1 MQEDIE
7 QRTVSVTVQASKLTG
22 RVLKAAIA
30 AVIQK
35 MDRNAN
41 TPKVGRNSMKRLS
54 GQGARREYHRS
65 DRADSLFRAV
75 RKETSGSLS
84 H

>member
-1 MQEDIE
+1 MLMQEDIE

-35 MDRNAN
+35 WNRNAI
-41 TPKVGRNSMKRLS
+41 PQK
-54 GQGARREYHRS
+54 
-65 DRADSLFRAV
+65 
-75 RKETSGSLS
+75 
-84 H
+84 